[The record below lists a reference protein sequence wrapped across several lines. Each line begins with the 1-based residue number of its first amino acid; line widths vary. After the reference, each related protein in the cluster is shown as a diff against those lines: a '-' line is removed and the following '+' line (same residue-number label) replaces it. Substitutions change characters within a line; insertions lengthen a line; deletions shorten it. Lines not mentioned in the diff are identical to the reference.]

1 MTIIVGLLLMRRDW
15 GAPPHRCLAVGWLA
29 EHFGTRATFRHRG
42 RVPVLAAAATYLYAR
57 RFISGRGR
65 DQGATAVQT
74 AAAPHEM
81 VAPRGA

>member
-1 MTIIVGLLLMRRDW
+1 MRGRVPSLLVVAMGGTTPSVPRRRVA
-15 GAPPHRCLAVGWLA
+15 G
-29 EHFGTRATFRHRG
+29 RAFRDTGDVRHRG